1 MLEARSDGSEIIIC
15 TGASEW
21 PPQAG
26 QEVDGY
32 QLMMPKGVERQW
44 HFLLDRS
51 VGRRLT
57 ASSTSGAVRHMSFD
71 VFGRGGQVGVKKPA
85 WQRGSFPRSVARNI
99 ETHTEY
105 TVVTTRLLENFHTL
119 SQFET

>member
-1 MLEARSDGSEIIIC
+1 MLGARSDGSEIIIC

-71 VFGRGGQVGVKKPA
+71 VFGRGGQVG
-85 WQRGSFPRSVARNI
+85 PRSLPGSAAPSPGPSPGTLKR
-99 ETHTEY
+99 
-105 TVVTTRLLENFHTL
+105 TRSTL
-119 SQFET
+119 WPPHAF